1 MQIILTGQ
9 GRDEKKELGEA
20 LVIGRSS
27 PSAPVDLDLRPDKTV
42 SRRHARISLEGGE
55 YWIEDLNS
63 SAGTLVNGVQ
73 IKGQGKRLL
82 QSGDVVLI
90 GEHSLRM
97 SPSDSSPAPGKSAV
111 PAPAASAGA
120 GTVDTTPPAVG
131 HSPPERAHG
140 AEQPSVEIAGML
152 DADVSAVLPPGTDA
166 EETARQLQLLYRIS
180 REFSAEKSLEAFAR
194 LVVERLMEVFPKATR
209 GSFALYDPGRDEL
222 LLKAATSP
230 GELGLSETLARR
242 AMTEGRGFIWCRAAE
257 SDDFRLH
264 TDAGTE
270 EAVMICSMRQPDFV
284 CGMYAPLLWQGQSL
298 GVLCVD
304 SPMHTGFFR
313 ENDLR
318 LMLAVTQS
326 AAPALAN
333 HQLRGELEREQRI
346 KENLLVHFSPKI
358 AQRILSQRGRIRLGG
373 TRSEVTI
380 LCSDF
385 RGFTRVA
392 KNMEPDDVVDLLN
405 ACFSRFIPILFAQD
419 GTVDKYIGDA
429 ILTVFGSPDPDPA
442 QYQKALRAAWQMQ
455 AAILELNAQR
465 AARNEVTCGMGIG
478 IHCGEVVHGFIGSAA
493 RMEFT
498 VIGDAV
504 NYASRYCDAAGDG
517 EIIISPEVHQHVWKI
532 VKAKEVSIATKHEGN
547 LRAYRVQEVLG

>member
-1 MQIILTGQ
+1 MQIILTGM
-9 GRDEKKELGEA
+9 GREAKKDLGEVV
-20 LVIGRSS
+20 LIGRSL
-27 PSAPVDLDLRPDKTV
+27 PSAPVDLDLTPDFAV
-42 SRRHARISLEGGE
+42 SRRHARIWLEGGQ

-73 IKGQGKRLL
+73 IKGHGKCPLR
-82 QSGDVVLI
+82 SGDVVLV
-90 GEHSLRM
+90 GEHVLRV
-97 SPSDSSPAPGKSAV
+97 SPSESSPSPGGAEA

-120 GTVDTTPPAVG
+120 AKAEICPPAVG
-131 HSPPERAHG
+131 HVPPPRVRG
-140 AEQPSVEIAGML
+140 AEQPPVEIAGIL
-152 DADVSAVLPPGTDA
+152 DADVSAVLPPGTSA
-166 EETARQLQLLYRIS
+166 EETARRLQLLYRMS
-180 REFSAEKSLEAFAR
+180 REFSAEKTLEAFAR
-194 LVVERLMEVFPKATR
+194 LVLERLMEVFPKATR
-209 GSFALYDPGRDEL
+209 GNFALYDRSRNEL
-222 LLKAATSP
+222 LLKAGTSP

-242 AMTEGRGFIWCRAAE
+242 AMTEVRGFIWFRAAE
-257 SDDFRLH
+257 SDGFRLH

-270 EAVMICSMRQPDFV
+270 ESVMSCSMRVGDFR
-284 CGMYAPLLWQGQSL
+284 CGMYAPLLWQGQAL

-304 SPMHTGFFR
+304 SPAHTGLFR
-313 ENDLR
+313 EDDLR
-318 LMLAVTQS
+318 FMLAVTQS

-333 HQLRGELEREQRI
+333 HQLRGELERERRI
-346 KENLLVHFSPKI
+346 KENLLVHFSPKV

-405 ACFSRFIPILFAQD
+405 ACFSRFIPILFALD

-442 QYQKALRAAWQMQ
+442 QYQKAVCAAWQMQ
-455 AAILELNAQR
+455 AAIGELNAQR

-478 IHCGEVVHGFIGSAA
+478 IHCGEVVHGFIGSAE

-517 EIIISPEVHQHVWKI
+517 EIVISPEVHQHVWKI
-532 VKAKEVSIATKHEGN
+532 VKAKEVTIATKHEGS
-547 LRAYRVQEVLG
+547 LRAYRIQEVIV